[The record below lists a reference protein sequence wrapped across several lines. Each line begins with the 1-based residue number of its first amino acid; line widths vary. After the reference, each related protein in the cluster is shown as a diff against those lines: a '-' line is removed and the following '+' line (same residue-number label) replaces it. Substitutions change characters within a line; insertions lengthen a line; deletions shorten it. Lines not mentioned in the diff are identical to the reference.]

1 MGEDIDSLFDLLY
14 YCQEGQ
20 RVAIVGSRTDDDPIR
35 NSLYIEQEEDRQ
47 VEKFLNADAQDG
59 RLLIITGSAGD
70 GKSAL
75 LERATRL
82 NPNNSIPDERVN
94 MDATSARAADED
106 YDSRLKSFF
115 QLISDDLKNRSGH
128 RSALAINYGL
138 AVDFFR
144 LRGYDEEF
152 PKIWEALQQSHQ
164 EGHITDHHNI
174 DVLNLSHRRNYDSH
188 PDRLGGGLVR
198 GILDRFDPEHKDS
211 PFTEAYHAEKDSCP
225 AGEAC
230 PLRYN
235 VSQLTDETVKDRLA
249 ELFAASSIIRGS
261 YLSPRMILDRIAQ
274 ALLPAGIRDVPRDE
288 VCPVGAAVERGE
300 LTADVDDL
308 LWNTAFTVL
317 RTMEKE
323 ASFIDPASRTDF
335 ETDQRILEWSVNI
348 GEVTSQLASIEI
360 ADAKPRRAIATL
372 LRKQY
377 LTGANEGGDSFIT
390 RDKTFREFAAALT
403 FSRKELSDEELN
415 SILQP
420 IQRFRSRIESAL
432 DNWTG
437 QQNSGSLVEFRDTRR
452 STDYMFLSEWNSP
465 SLSLEKTKEAT
476 QTLSTPGRI
485 RLQIERE
492 DDDAN
497 PISVPL
503 SFELYQL
510 MARVSEGYTPN
521 STDMNRSH
529 AIQMLQTRMSDLTDK
544 RTSVRIQNRTADR
557 YIDLNS
563 DDVIG
568 LSVEAEGFE

>member
-47 VEKFLNADAQDG
+47 VEEFLSADAQDG

-82 NPNNSIPDERVN
+82 SPTNSIPDERVN

-106 YDSRLKSFF
+106 YDPRLRSFF
-115 QLISDDLKNRSGH
+115 ELISDDLKNRSGQ

-144 LRGYDEEF
+144 LRDNDEEF
-152 PKIWEALQQSHQ
+152 PKIWDALQQSHQ
-164 EGHITDHHNI
+164 EGHITYYHNI

-188 PDRLGGGLVR
+188 PDHLGGGLVR
-198 GILDRFDPEHKDS
+198 DIIDRFDPEHEDS
-211 PFTEAYHAEKDSCP
+211 PFTDAYRAEQDSCP

-235 VSQLTDETVKDRLA
+235 ISQLTDETVKDRLA

-274 ALLPAGIRDVPRDE
+274 ALLPASIRDVPRDE

-317 RTMEKE
+317 RTMEQK

-348 GEVTSQLASIEI
+348 DEVTSQLASIEL

-377 LTGANEGGDSFIT
+377 LTGTNEAGD
-390 RDKTFREFAAALT
+390 
-403 FSRKELSDEELN
+403 
-415 SILQP
+415 
-420 IQRFRSRIESAL
+420 
-432 DNWTG
+432 
-437 QQNSGSLVEFRDTRR
+437 
-452 STDYMFLSEWNSP
+452 
-465 SLSLEKTKEAT
+465 
-476 QTLSTPGRI
+476 
-485 RLQIERE
+485 
-492 DDDAN
+492 
-497 PISVPL
+497 
-503 SFELYQL
+503 
-510 MARVSEGYTPN
+510 
-521 STDMNRSH
+521 
-529 AIQMLQTRMSDLTDK
+529 
-544 RTSVRIQNRTADR
+544 
-557 YIDLNS
+557 
-563 DDVIG
+563 
-568 LSVEAEGFE
+568 

>member
-1 MGEDIDSLFDLLY
+1 MSEDIDSLFDLLY

-20 RVAIVGSRTDDDPIR
+20 RVAVVGSRTDDDPIR
-35 NSLYIEQEEDRQ
+35 NSLYIEQDEDRQ
-47 VEKFLNADAQDG
+47 VERFLNADIQDG

-82 NPNNSIPDERVN
+82 SPDNSIPDERVN

-106 YDSRLKSFF
+106 YDSSLRSFLE
-115 QLISDDLKNRSGH
+115 LISDDLKNRSGQ

-144 LRGYDEEF
+144 LRDNSEEF
-152 PKIWEALQQSHQ
+152 PDVWDALQQSHQ
-164 EGHITDHHNI
+164 EGHITDHQNI
-174 DVLNLSHRRNYDSH
+174 DVINLSHRRNYDSH
-188 PDRLGGGLVR
+188 PDRLGRGLVR
-198 GILDRFDPEHKDS
+198 DILDRFDPEHQDS
-211 PFTEAYHAEKDSCP
+211 PFTDAYRTEQDSCP
-225 AGEAC
+225 AGEDC

-235 VSQLTDETVKDRLA
+235 ISRLTDETVKDRLA

-261 YLSPRMILDRIAQ
+261 YLSPRMILDRVAQ
-274 ALLPAGIRDVPRDE
+274 TILPASIRDVPHDE

-300 LTADVDDL
+300 LTVDVDDL

-317 RTMEKE
+317 RTTEQE
-323 ASFIDPASRTDF
+323 ASFIDPVSRTDF
-335 ETDQRILEWSVNI
+335 ETDQRILNWSVNI
-348 GEVTSQLASIEI
+348 NEVTSQLPSIGL
-360 ADAKPRRAIATL
+360 ADTKPQRAIAAL

-390 RDKTFREFAAALT
+390 VDETFREFAAALT

-415 SILQP
+415 SIREPVQN
-420 IQRFRSRIESAL
+420 FSKRIERAL

-437 QQNSGSLVEFRDTRR
+437 QQNSESWVEFRDTRR

-465 SLSLEKTKEAT
+465 SLSLEKTRQAT
-476 QTLSTPGRI
+476 RTLSTPGRI
-485 RLQIERE
+485 HLQIERE
-492 DDDAN
+492 DGDEN

-510 MARVSEGYTPN
+510 IARVSEGYTPN

-544 RTSVRIQNRTADR
+544 RTSVRIQNRKVDR
-557 YIDLNS
+557 FIELNS
-563 DDVIG
+563 DVLG
-568 LSVEAEGFE
+568 LSVEGRGFE